1 MVGVGV
7 EVQVQ
12 VQVEVEVEVEHG
24 RRRRTLQTTNLPIN
38 VVRALEQPGTHGCW
52 KVWG

>member
-1 MVGVGV
+1 M
-7 EVQVQ
+7 QVQ
-12 VQVEVEVEVEHG
+12 VQVEVEVEVEVEAEAEAYG
-24 RRRRTLQTTNLPIN
+24 SEETTNLPIN